1 MSALKTSSEK
11 IFGPPT
17 LESCAMAAIHFNNVE
32 TGDFLTPMLQKEVD
46 AFRMLEGEFK
56 VTKIDVEVKRVDE
69 IEVTSQMV
77 QFGQAHFA
85 KSFPLKLDEIV
96 EVEKTEDYWE
106 VKRGGVWIFDI
117 FLVPFSYRTN
127 PGNIQLPGADLEVLV
142 VESVEGG
149 RVVRQDLLRW
159 RKEGGKVFRCF
170 SLNILNIITLIFE
183 VAVSQ
188 RMRELWVGADGG
200 LVWRNTIPVVFNKN
214 KNNNSNNDN
223 SFIELTI
230 TCTYRAA
237 RVKT

>member
-1 MSALKTSSEK
+1 
-11 IFGPPT
+11 
-17 LESCAMAAIHFNNVE
+17 MAAIHFNNVE

-56 VTKIDVEVKRVDE
+56 VTKIDVEVRRVDE
-69 IEVTSQMV
+69 TEVTSQMV
-77 QFGQAHFA
+77 QFGQTHFA

-106 VKRGGVWIFDI
+106 VRRGGVWIFDI

-170 SLNILNIITLIFE
+170 SLNISNVVALKKDFFQ

-188 RMRELWVGADGG
+188 RMRELWVGIDGG

-214 KNNNSNNDN
+214 NIN
-223 SFIELTI
+223 SFTELTI